1 MIDDDMRMEALK
13 QTNYVK
19 SLVTA
24 QGKVDLERKGKQ
36 SYQGYMYA
44 RLLAFS
50 NGDLQSLYDRS
61 DGFYRRQLI
70 LTTKEKAPNRTDDP
84 NLAAK
89 MCQELEGIFLWAFQG
104 LQRLIAN
111 SFRFTESER
120 AKANR
125 NVVRQDA
132 NNVISF
138 MESTGYFYFDPK
150 ASISSLELY
159 QVYLVW
165 CQENAC
171 TPLKQRSFSDY
182 LITNQKKYGLEYN
195 NNQSNSAGRRVRG
208 FKGIAAN
215 IDLSI
220 AIAKRLPDANPLD
233 KLFRS
238 FSQ

>member
-1 MIDDDMRMEALK
+1 
-13 QTNYVK
+13 
-19 SLVTA
+19 
-24 QGKVDLERKGKQ
+24 
-36 SYQGYMYA
+36 
-44 RLLAFS
+44 
-50 NGDLQSLYDRS
+50 
-61 DGFYRRQLI
+61 
-70 LTTKEKAPNRTDDP
+70 
-84 NLAAK
+84 

-215 IDLSI
+215 ITLSI